1 MTPYELVAASVTDLH
16 RDFPRRATRSL
27 QWTEDKEI
35 ELRALRA
42 KVKNL
47 GRLSIHNGG
56 GMLVLMGGLDYLME
70 VIRTDDYCYTLLM

>member
-1 MTPYELVAASVTDLH
+1 MTPYELVAASVNDLH
-16 RDFPRRATRSL
+16 RDYPRRVVRTL
-27 QWTEDKEI
+27 HWCENTEI

-56 GMLVLMGGLDYLME
+56 GMLVLMGGLDYFME
-70 VIRTDDYCYTLLM
+70 VVRTPDYCYTLLL

>member
-1 MTPYELVAASVTDLH
+1 MTPYELVVASVNDFH
-16 RDFPRRATRSL
+16 WDFPRRATRNL

-47 GRLSIHNGG
+47 GRLTLHNGG
-56 GMLVLMGGLDYLME
+56 GMLVLMGGLDYMME
-70 VIRTDDYCYTLLM
+70 VTRVNSYCYTLLM